1 MTFVTFI
8 YKLGNNRQ
16 SRVYYGKYDGYISD
30 DHEGLDLEMI
40 RHVKNGMNR
49 YRKQNN
55 LKPIK
60 NIQVGILSLSN
71 DHFIPGYSSD
81 KEIKIFDFYCI
92 YDNYFTKIYVNG
104 KLINT

>member
-8 YKLGNNRQ
+8 YKLGNKRH

-30 DHEGLDLEMI
+30 DHEGLDLVIESD
-40 RHVKNGMNR
+40 VKNGINE

-71 DHFIPGYSSD
+71 DCFIPGYSSD
-81 KEIKIFDFYCI
+81 KEIKMFDYYQI
-92 YDNYFTKIYVNG
+92 YENYISKIYVNG
-104 KLINT
+104 KKINT